1 MHNCTNCKRTTV
13 VSDKCAWAHVRL
25 SQQLFTV
32 LCVYHKTRYSSVY
45 SPSALGVIDPEQGV
59 AGELSRH
66 NASLFETSETRLTR
80 DCLLNIHCW
89 VL

>member
-13 VSDKCAWAHVRL
+13 VSDKCAWAHVHL

-45 SPSALGVIDPEQGV
+45 SPSALGVIDPEPGV

-66 NASLFETSETRLTR
+66 NASLFETRLAR